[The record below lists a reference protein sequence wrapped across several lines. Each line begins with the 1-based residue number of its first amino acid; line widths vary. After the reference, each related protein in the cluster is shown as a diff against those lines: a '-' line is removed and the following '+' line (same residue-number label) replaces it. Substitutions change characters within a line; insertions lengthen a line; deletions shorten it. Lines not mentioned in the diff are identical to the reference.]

1 MKPLVIYHANCA
13 DGFTAAW
20 AVRQAMD
27 AEFHPGVYG
36 EAPPEVAGRDVILV
50 DFCYPFDVL
59 MQLGLSARSVLV
71 LDHHKSA
78 EASLTSG
85 NCYVG
90 QAGLARVV
98 RLDSLPD
105 ARAAW
110 DYYSA
115 NASAGGEHPA
125 RAGER
130 GRPPHGQGPAVRRL
144 LLRHCLRPRVQPAL
158 HAGRGGRERGGGA
171 VRRWWACAR
180 CRVHG
185 PARPRAGEG
194 LTMKRSTW
202 DAVLFVTG
210 FLAVLGMSAP
220 AWAGVLV
227 GASLVLLR
235 RTA

>member
-90 QAGLARVV
+90 QAGLAR
-98 RLDSLPD
+98 LF
-105 ARAAW
+105 
-110 DYYSA
+110 
-115 NASAGGEHPA
+115 ASTAC
-125 RAGER
+125 RMR
-130 GRPPHGQGPAVRRL
+130 GRRGTTTRPTPVSAV
-144 LLRHCLRPRVQPAL
+144 AS
-158 HAGRGGRERGGGA
+158 
-171 VRRWWACAR
+171 CAR
-180 CRVHG
+180 C
-185 PARPRAGEG
+185 
-194 LTMKRSTW
+194 ST
-202 DAVLFVTG
+202 
-210 FLAVLGMSAP
+210 
-220 AWAGVLV
+220 
-227 GASLVLLR
+227 
-235 RTA
+235 